1 MTVRFMYL
9 LFVITIKLADAVI
22 YIKQSPVLKG
32 HPFPILSYNIS
43 YELNLSYKATFSF
56 VLKVIS

>member
-1 MTVRFMYL
+1 MYL
-9 LFVITIKLADAVI
+9 VFVITIKLADAVI